1 MNISVKSQGL
11 HAGDVKYVDL
21 DGDNIISPT
30 LSANDVKDQKVI
42 GNSLP
47 RYTYSVRLAADW
59 NGIDFSALL
68 QGVGRQHWYPN
79 GETSL
84 FWGPYTR
91 PYCTFIPKDF
101 LTDVWSEDNP
111 DAYFPRP
118 RGYVALDV
126 NPRELSK
133 PNTRYLQN
141 VAYCRLKKCNSR
153 LLFATYLA
161 KGFAYGTCQGLF

>member
-1 MNISVKSQGL
+1 MPVLIVL
-11 HAGDVKYVDL
+11 
-21 DGDNIISPT
+21 
-30 LSANDVKDQKVI
+30 
-42 GNSLP
+42 
-47 RYTYSVRLAADW
+47 
-59 NGIDFSALL
+59 
-68 QGVGRQHWYPN
+68 
-79 GETSL
+79 
-84 FWGPYTR
+84 
-91 PYCTFIPKDF
+91 FIPKDF

>member
-1 MNISVKSQGL
+1 M
-11 HAGDVKYVDL
+11 
-21 DGDNIISPT
+21 
-30 LSANDVKDQKVI
+30 
-42 GNSLP
+42 
-47 RYTYSVRLAADW
+47 
-59 NGIDFSALL
+59 
-68 QGVGRQHWYPN
+68 
-79 GETSL
+79 L
-84 FWGPYTR
+84 FWGPYAR

-141 VAYCRLKKCNSR
+141 VAYCRLKNVTVGYSLPRTWLKALHMERVRVYFSGEN
-153 LLFATYLA
+153 LFTFSPLHSNYIDPEHAGASTSWKSGHTNVTSYPMSKTYSF
-161 KGFAYGTCQGLF
+161 GIDVTF

>member
-1 MNISVKSQGL
+1 M
-11 HAGDVKYVDL
+11 
-21 DGDNIISPT
+21 
-30 LSANDVKDQKVI
+30 
-42 GNSLP
+42 
-47 RYTYSVRLAADW
+47 
-59 NGIDFSALL
+59 L

-84 FWGPYTR
+84 FWGPYAR

-141 VAYCRLKKCNSR
+141 VAYCRLKNVTVGYSLPRTWLKALHMERVRVYFSGENLFTFSPLHSNYIDPEHAGASTGSSSNLVVISFLFQLSSSFLI
-153 LLFATYLA
+153 LLKVVDMFA
-161 KGFAYGTCQGLF
+161 F

>member
-1 MNISVKSQGL
+1 MELIFL
-11 HAGDVKYVDL
+11 L
-21 DGDNIISPT
+21 
-30 LSANDVKDQKVI
+30 
-42 GNSLP
+42 
-47 RYTYSVRLAADW
+47 
-59 NGIDFSALL
+59 LL

-84 FWGPYTR
+84 FWGPYAR

-141 VAYCRLKKCNSR
+141 VAYCRLKNVTVGYS
-153 LLFATYLA
+153 FATYLA
-161 KGFAYGTCQGLF
+161 KGFCIWNVSGFYFSGENLFYIQPFLHSNYIDPNMLGLLRAGKVVIRT